1 MKRATEKPTR
11 VRAVKS
17 KPNAL
22 RHFKDDA
29 VLKIAKNF
37 YKQVESMCKNYA

>member
-1 MKRATEKPTR
+1 MATEKYKR

-22 RHFKDDA
+22 RHFNVDL
-29 VLKIAKNF
+29 VLKIDEHP
-37 YKQVESMCKNYA
+37 ESM